1 MTNSP
6 AFASKPINYKVTV

>member
-6 AFASKPINYKVTV
+6 AQAGN